1 MDGPNFK
8 IERFFFRWLISVTP
22 NTSPFLRTSQV
33 RPSSAKTVVRGE
45 RRPRLGSSTTTWPGN
60 GGGPA
65 KVTSGSNV
73 ETHRRQSSK
82 KILLTGKQLLEGNF
96 QQIFSG
102 QFFTYLSFFTEDPKK
117 RGTCFKK
124 KDVPECSRSPIIQR
138 RGRVADIGGAT
149 GLIKKV

>member
-96 QQIFSG
+96 QQNFSG
-102 QFFTYLSFFTEDPKK
+102 QIFTYHFSQRTPKNGA
-117 RGTCFKK
+117 RVSKK